1 MRSDEITKGVERAAA
16 RALLHGCGLTR
27 GMLDKPFIGIA
38 NSYTE
43 LIPGHVGMQPLATAI
58 SKGVHAG
65 GGVSFEFG
73 IPGVCDGIVMGH
85 SGMHYSLAS
94 RELIADMV
102 ESVVT
107 AHKLD
112 GIVLLTNCDKI
123 TPGMLMALARVNV
136 PGIVVTAGPMLG
148 GMHRMTRRSLVRDS
162 FEATGRHRAGEIDDA
177 ELEKLELTA
186 CPGAG
191 SCQGLYTA
199 NTMACLTEAMGLSLP
214 RCGTALAV
222 SADKVRIA
230 YDSGER
236 CVELVRQDV
245 KPRDI
250 MTLGAFEN
258 AVRMDMA
265 LGGSTNTAL
274 HIPAIAVEAEVD
286 CTLATFD
293 RISRETPHLTNMR
306 PGGEHF
312 MEDLDA
318 AGGIPAA
325 MQRLGDKL
333 ADGPTVSGK
342 TVREIQAEAVVYSD
356 DIIRTVDNPYHEKGG
371 IFVLHGS
378 LATEGAVI
386 KQSAVSEDML
396 KFEGPARVFEGEEPA
411 MKAILDGDINKG
423 DVIVIRYEGPKG
435 GPGMR
440 EMLSPTS
447 AIAGMGMD
455 TDVALITDGRFSGGT
470 KGLCVGHI
478 SPEAASGGTIGLIE
492 EGDTIAIDVTQ
503 RLMDLK
509 VDDAA
514 IESRRKNWKPL
525 APKISTGWLAR
536 YAKLVGSAAGGAVL
550 SVD

>member
-1 MRSDEITKGVERAAA
+1 VRSDEITKGIERAAA

-27 GMLDKPFIGIA
+27 GMLDKPFIGLA

-43 LIPGHVGMQPLATAI
+43 LIPGHVAMQPLANAI
-58 SKGVHAG
+58 AKCIHAG

-73 IPGVCDGIVMGH
+73 IPGICDGIVMGH

-102 ESVVT
+102 ESIVT

-112 GIVLLTNCDKI
+112 GVVLLTNCDKI
-123 TPGMLMALARVNV
+123 TPGMLMALARMNV
-136 PGIVVTAGPMLG
+136 PGIVVTAGPMLS
-148 GMHRMTRRSLVRDS
+148 GMHRMIRRSMVRDS
-162 FEATGRHRAGEIDDA
+162 FEATGRRRSGEIDDA
-177 ELEKLELTA
+177 ELEKLELSA

-191 SCQGLYTA
+191 ACQGLYTA
-199 NTMACLTEAMGLSLP
+199 NTMACLTETLGLSLP
-214 RCGTALAV
+214 GCATASAV
-222 SADKVRIA
+222 SAEKVRIA

-236 CVELVRQDV
+236 AVGLVNEDV
-245 KPRDI
+245 TPRSI

-274 HIPAIAVEAEVD
+274 HIPAIAKEAEVD

-293 RISRETPHLTNMR
+293 RVSRETPHLTNMR
-306 PGGEHF
+306 PGGDHF

-325 MQRLGDKL
+325 MRQLGDKL
-333 ADGPTVSGK
+333 SDGPTVSGR
-342 TVREIQAEAVVYSD
+342 TVREIQAGAVVYDD
-356 DIIRTVDNPYHEKGG
+356 DIIRPLGNPYHEKGG
-371 IFVLHGS
+371 IFVLHGG
-378 LATEGAVI
+378 LAPDGAVI

-396 KFEGPARVFEGEEPA
+396 KFEGRARVFDGEEPA
-411 MKAILDGDINKG
+411 MAAILGGEIAKG
-423 DVIVIRYEGPKG
+423 EVIVIRYEGPRG

-447 AIAGMGMD
+447 AIAGLGMD

-478 SPEAASGGTIGLIE
+478 SPEAASGGPIGLIE
-492 EGDTIAIDVTQ
+492 EGDTIRIDVTE
-503 RLMDLK
+503 RVIDLA
-509 VDDAA
+509 VDDATLD
-514 IESRRKNWKPL
+514 ERRKKWKPVE
-525 APKISTGWLAR
+525 PKIKTGWLAR